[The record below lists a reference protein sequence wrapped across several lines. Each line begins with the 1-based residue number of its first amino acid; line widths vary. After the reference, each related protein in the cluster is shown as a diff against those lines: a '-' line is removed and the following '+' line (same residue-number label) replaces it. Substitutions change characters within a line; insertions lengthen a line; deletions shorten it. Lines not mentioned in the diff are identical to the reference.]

1 MDLAVEQHA
10 MKVAENSAAIR
21 RLKDTKLDQTIFWDK
36 HRIILEDVSVI
47 RKACADNFNVQLATD
62 NYIEKYLPFAT

>member
-47 RKACADNFNVQLATD
+47 RKACADNFNV
-62 NYIEKYLPFAT
+62 